1 MIDSL
6 VSPGSTGRMAQFSAL
21 LATAF
26 LALAFMAQDA
36 KADLKLCNKTESRV
50 GVALGY
56 KDKDGWA
63 SEGWWNI
70 GANGCETLLK
80 GPLIARYYYIF
91 AVDYDKGGSWGGK
104 SMMCTRDKIFT
115 IRGIDNCTDRGYNK
129 TGFFEVDTKEE
140 VDWTIS
146 LSGEKTNTNGPA
158 PQ

>member
-1 MIDSL
+1 
-6 VSPGSTGRMAQFSAL
+6 MAQFSAI
-21 LATAF
+21 LATAVV
-26 LALAFMAQDA
+26 ALAFMAQSA

-115 IRGIDNCTDRGYNK
+115 IRGIGNCTDRGYNK

-140 VDWTIS
+140 TDWTIS
-146 LSGEKTNTNGPA
+146 LSGEKTSTNGGA
-158 PQ
+158 QPQ